1 MKQIA
6 VVIDLVNDRIG
17 RVICWGI
24 LLMVILQFAVVIAR
38 YVFSTSM
45 LFGIPAVWLQE
56 GVVYLHGITILL
68 GTSYA
73 MLWNKNVRVDIL
85 YEKASPRVQ
94 DLTEF
99 FGSLLFVLP
108 LCFVI
113 GWSAMPN
120 VTIAWMVK
128 EGSLEPNGIP
138 LRYVLKGLVL
148 VFCVL
153 VSAQA
158 VSTMIKSF
166 LRLTG
171 RSTDPVYEVSDQL

>member
-6 VVIDLVNDRIG
+6 AVIDTVNDHIG
-17 RVICWGI
+17 RFICWGI
-24 LLMVILQFAVVIAR
+24 LLMVILQLAVVIAR
-38 YVFSTSM
+38 YVFSTST

-68 GTSYA
+68 GTAYA
-73 MLWNKNVRVDIL
+73 MLWNRNVRVDIL

-99 FGSLLFVLP
+99 LGSLFFVLP

-113 GWSAMPN
+113 AWSAWPN
-120 VTIAWMVK
+120 ITMAWMVK
-128 EGSLEPNGIP
+128 EGSIEPNGLP
-138 LRYVLKGLVL
+138 LRYLLKGMVL
-148 VFCVL
+148 SFCVL

-158 VSTMIKSF
+158 ISTMIKAF

-171 RSTDPVYEVSDQL
+171 RSTDPIFETSDPS

>member
-1 MKQIA
+1 MKRIA
-6 VVIDLVNDRIG
+6 AVIDTVNDRIG

-38 YVFSTSM
+38 YVFSTST
-45 LFGIPAVWLQE
+45 LFGVPAVWLQE

-68 GTSYA
+68 GTAYA

-99 FGSLLFVLP
+99 LGSLFFVLP
-108 LCFVI
+108 LCVVI

-120 VTIAWMVK
+120 ITMAWMVK

-138 LRYVLKGLVL
+138 LRYLLKGLVL
-148 VFCVL
+148 AFCVL

-158 VSTMIKSF
+158 LSTMIKAF

-171 RSTDPVYEVSDQL
+171 RSTDPIYEASDEL